1 MISYVDS
8 DKGIARDVLF
18 ASPSCCECER
28 VWSGGARVKKWKSEK
43 PDTASGQRVK
53 TVASVW
59 SCLAKANFIINEDV
73 SSKLVFI
80 LIHKFIVTKL
90 NSTSTSHISIMTQ
103 ANTPTSA

>member
-1 MISYVDS
+1 MLIVTKVSQGMFCLPLRVVVIES
-8 DKGIARDVLF
+8 
-18 ASPSCCECER
+18 ER

-103 ANTPTSA
+103 ANTPPHSHP